1 MKQPTALK
9 PSIRLL
15 PDPGIETFLSRSPYH
30 RAVHWRSAFD
40 EHDPKEAG
48 VDVFITQKAFVRVCA
63 IAGSDLENEVGGWL
77 IGKHRRDGASGR
89 EYVVIEKAVAAR
101 KTRFGS
107 AFLTF
112 TQDSQLELHNALERD
127 FPGKELVGWFH
138 THPHMSV
145 FFSGWDEWLHNNFFP
160 EPWHVALVIEPH
172 SACGGFFM
180 QVTSGSLDGRQYFG
194 FYELNN
200 GVQRSVVHWK
210 NLVPD
215 QEWALK
221 KKIRRAPAR
230 RAAVRSRK
238 SSTP

>member
-1 MKQPTALK
+1 MTKQTTVKPT
-9 PSIRLL
+9 IHLL
-15 PDPGIETFLSRSPYH
+15 PDPDEQARFSRSPYH
-30 RAVHWRSAFD
+30 RSVHWRSAFD
-40 EHDPKEAG
+40 IHEPGSAA

-77 IGKHRRDGASGR
+77 IGKHRKDAATGR
-89 EYVVIEKAVAAR
+89 EYVVIEKVAAAR

-112 TQDSQLELHNALERD
+112 TQDSQVDLHKVLDKNY
-127 FPGKELVGWFH
+127 PGKELVGWFH
-138 THPHMSV
+138 THPRMGV

-172 SACGGFFM
+172 SACGGFFL
-180 QVTSGSLDGRQYFG
+180 QTEPEGLNDRRYYG

-200 GVQRSVVHWK
+200 GVERSVVHWK
-210 NLVPD
+210 NLEPD

-230 RAAVRSRK
+230 RSNSRLRK
-238 SSTP
+238 SVTP